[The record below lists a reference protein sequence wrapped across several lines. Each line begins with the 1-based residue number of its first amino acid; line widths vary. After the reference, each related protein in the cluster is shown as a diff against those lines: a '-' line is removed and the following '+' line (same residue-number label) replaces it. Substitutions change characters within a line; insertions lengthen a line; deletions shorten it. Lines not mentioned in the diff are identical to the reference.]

1 MTSIYLYYSSL
12 CYNVVVM
19 NSGTLMMLIIFG
31 VIFALLVIVLLI
43 AGLISRDKKVNG
55 ALKFFGVF
63 LAIGFIASAI
73 VTALVNYDYIPI
85 NLRFGY
91 YSSVANSS
99 KVRISRDSIEL
110 HENGSSEATKR
121 GTYTLKDNKLTI
133 IYNGGSQ
140 DAFYVKDMGT
150 KLCDVATGEVLYKY
164 ISEGGLF

>member
-1 MTSIYLYYSSL
+1 MTSKYLYSYSL

-31 VIFALLVIVLLI
+31 VTFALLVIVLLI
-43 AGLISRDKKVNG
+43 AGFTSKDKKVNG

-63 LAIGFIASAI
+63 LAIATVTCSIL
-73 VTALVNYDYIPI
+73 TALVNYDYIPI
-85 NLRFGY
+85 NLRFGD
-91 YSSVANSS
+91 YSSVENSN

-110 HENGSSEATKR
+110 HENGASEASKR
-121 GTYTLKDNKLTI
+121 GTYTLKDNKLI
-133 IYNGGSQ
+133 ITYTGGSQ

-150 KLCDVATGEVLYKY
+150 KLCDVATGKVLYKY